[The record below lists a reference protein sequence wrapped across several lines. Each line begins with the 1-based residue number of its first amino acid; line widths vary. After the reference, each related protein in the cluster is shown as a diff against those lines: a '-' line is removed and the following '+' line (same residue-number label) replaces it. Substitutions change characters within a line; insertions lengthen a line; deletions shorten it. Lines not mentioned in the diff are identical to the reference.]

1 MEYSKDNF
9 RSWTAD
15 DFRAV
20 IEEHGSERSAAK
32 ALGIPRT
39 TFQDA
44 KYKAVENEQ
53 FRTQQLAEPIQ
64 IGSSKN
70 ENRYYIFS
78 AAQDNTQV
86 DQDFLKNLK
95 AYADFLDAE
104 IIISGF
110 TYNKGLFEDH
120 SKKAGDYHPAV
131 REYICNDK
139 IEVCNKLLFCGEMNI
154 LPTAVSPLSGLETY
168 TKEKWGI
175 FPHSKIQL
183 LSVPTMKYDE
193 PKIIM
198 TTGCV
203 TKKNYVPKKA
213 GLKAEHHHVLGAVL
227 LEIDRDGDIFC
238 RHLIADEDD
247 GCSFQDLD
255 ILVKNGRITR
265 DNFVEAIN
273 WGDIHREKID
283 ANVAYACW
291 NLGVT
296 EDDELED
303 RNSGDDSSMIDWLRP
318 KYQFFHDVGDF
329 ETRNHHNV
337 GDPHFRFKMYSSNRD
352 SVEESLAKV
361 SDFLEK
367 TDRDFCQSIVV
378 ESNHDLALL
387 KWLKTSDYRYD
398 PINALF
404 FLKCQTKIYEAIQNN
419 TRDFSIF
426 ENVMRELCETSY
438 LDHVEFLREDESFT
452 ICNGEIE
459 CGIHG
464 HLGANG
470 SRGNPRQFIKMGPK
484 ANTGHTHSAQILD
497 GIYTAGVSGKLDMGY
512 NKGLSSWSHSHIVTY
527 PNGKR
532 AIITMQNKGLK
543 WRAI

>member
-9 RSWTAD
+9 RSWSAD

-44 KYKAVENEQ
+44 KYKAVEYEQ
-53 FRTQQLAEPIQ
+53 YKTQQLAEPIK
-64 IGSSKN
+64 IDSSKN

-86 DQDFLKNLK
+86 EQDFLKNLK
-95 AYADFLDAE
+95 AYADYLDAE

-120 SKKAGDYHPAV
+120 SKKGSDYHPAV
-131 REYICNDK
+131 REYLCNDK
-139 IEVCNKLLFCGEMNI
+139 IEICNKLLFCGEMNI
-154 LPTAVSPLSGLETY
+154 LPTAVAPLSGLETY
-168 TKEKWGI
+168 TKDKWGI

-183 LSVPTMKYDE
+183 LSVPTMKNDDS
-193 PKIIM
+193 KIIM

-213 GLKAEHHHVLGAVL
+213 GLKAEHHHVLGAVI
-227 LEIDRDGDIFC
+227 LEIDREGDIFC

-247 GCSFQDLD
+247 GFSFQDLD
-255 ILVKNGRITR
+255 KLVKNGRVSKGKH
-265 DNFVEAIN
+265 VEAIN

-283 ANVAYACW
+283 KNVAYTCW
-291 NLGVT
+291 NLEVT
-296 EDDELED
+296 EDDEL
-303 RNSGDDSSMIDWLRP
+303 NVNPKGTSIIDDLKP
-318 KYQFFHDVGDF
+318 KFQFFHDVGDF

-337 GDPHFRFKMYSSNRD
+337 GDPHFRFKMHSSNRD
-352 SVEESLAKV
+352 SVEESLRKV

-367 TDRDFCQSIVV
+367 TTRKTCDSVVV

-404 FLKCQTKIYEAIQNN
+404 FLKCQTKIYESIANN

-426 ENVMRELCETSY
+426 EYVMRDLSESCLAEIT
-438 LDHVEFLREDESFT
+438 FLREDESFT
-452 ICNGEIE
+452 ICGNDIE

-484 ANTGHTHSAQILD
+484 VNTGHTHSAQIID

-512 NKGLSSWSHSHIVTY
+512 NKGLSSWSHSHIITY

-532 AIITMQNKGLK
+532 TIITMQNKGLK
-543 WRAI
+543 WRAE